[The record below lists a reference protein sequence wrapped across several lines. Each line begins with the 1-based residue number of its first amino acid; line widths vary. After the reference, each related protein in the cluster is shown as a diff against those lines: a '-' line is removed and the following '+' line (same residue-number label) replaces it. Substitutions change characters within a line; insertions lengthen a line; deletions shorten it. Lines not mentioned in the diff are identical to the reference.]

1 VTAVVASPLLSHGS
15 LPRAAPHPFFFLPLP
30 ASPDDFFGRPDM
42 LNNSVTQ
49 ARVPTKCN
57 SGLLALKVPDPPQFA
72 PSAVC
77 AISADGK
84 IAAVGGRDIE
94 LFLWD
99 VDTGDLLSKIRGHDI
114 FWVGSHDNAFFVTC
128 QEDGKVGGGRRSRGW
143 GRHWWLRAL
152 GRQRGGIWGR
162 CCLVEDRGGGVH

>member
-1 VTAVVASPLLSHGS
+1 
-15 LPRAAPHPFFFLPLP
+15 
-30 ASPDDFFGRPDM
+30 M
-42 LNNSVTQ
+42 MNNSVTQ
-49 ARVPTKCN
+49 QRMPTKCQ

-77 AISADGK
+77 AISSDGK

-114 FWVGSHDNAFFVTC
+114 FWVGSHDNTFFITC
-128 QEDGKVGGGRRSRGW
+128 QEDGKVHTCCSAGIGAAWMHIDAARSGKSPYD
-143 GRHWWLRAL
+143 LI
-152 GRQRGGIWGR
+152 QQK
-162 CCLVEDRGGGVH
+162 